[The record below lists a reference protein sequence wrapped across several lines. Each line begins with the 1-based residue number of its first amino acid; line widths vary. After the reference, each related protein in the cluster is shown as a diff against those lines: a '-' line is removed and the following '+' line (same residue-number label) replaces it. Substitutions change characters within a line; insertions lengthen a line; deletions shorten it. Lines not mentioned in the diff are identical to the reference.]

1 MSEHYPR
8 IRPGAESG
16 YLLFRE
22 GLNLSFYMR
31 RAHVE
36 VASAVMRALEVYLR
50 ATGPQVLGQYANDEG
65 YWLPLD
71 AAGWETTRRDFFET
85 QGTVVHLI
93 EPEGREMRYGFEYYG
108 KPLHAPSWSN
118 ETRAVSAVSFWLP
131 TEFLEQHGPAWVR
144 ELAVELAT
152 LLPFCSGHAGLA
164 FHGELNLLGVMPEVQ
179 KYCFRYPGLDIP
191 YLGSI
196 SQALGPRVRGI
207 SWLNFLGQPVLGE
220 LGGASALRARLH
232 SPGTSVQ
239 ELEGERAVVTLGA
252 WPEAGDTQRGEQLPA
267 YRELARVLEPWL
279 FFEERGFHP
288 DFPPEVKRRWERR
301 FLD

>member
-8 IRPGAESG
+8 IRLCTKNG

-22 GLNLSFYMR
+22 GLSLTFYMH

-50 ATGPQVLGQYANDEG
+50 ATGPQVLGQYAHEEG
-65 YWLPLD
+65 YWMPLD
-71 AAGWETTRRDFFET
+71 AAGWEKTRRDFLET
-85 QGTVVHLI
+85 EGTVIRLI
-93 EPEGREMRYGFEYYG
+93 EPSVREMQYGFEYHG
-108 KPLHAPSWSN
+108 KPLHEPSWSN
-118 ETRAVSAVSFWLP
+118 EISDVSAVSFWLP

-152 LLPFCSGHAGLA
+152 LLPFCSGHAGLS
-164 FHGELNLLGVMPEVQ
+164 FNGELNLLDVMPEVQ
-179 KYCFRYPGLDIP
+179 KYCFRHPGLDIP
-191 YLGSI
+191 DLGSI
-196 SQALGPRVRGI
+196 SYQLGTRVRGI

-220 LGGASALRARLH
+220 VGGAPALRARLH

-239 ELEGERAVVTLGA
+239 ELKGDRAVVTLGS
-252 WPEAGDTQRGEQLPA
+252 WPEAGDTQRGELLPA
-267 YRELARVLEPWL
+267 YRELAQVLEPWL

-288 DFPPEVKRRWERR
+288 HFPPEVKRRWERR